1 MYKFKKFS
9 AIYSILREI
18 NFVSFRYQDTDA
30 FFDSSTGMPATN
42 AQKAAAVMMLEENTH
57 IVPGI
62 PEYPFCLHLAQSQL
76 IVYNLSFSAGTPNT
90 GTSAVTRRLTQDS
103 LKHEKIK
110 KCTVIMPKLDL
121 GEVKVWC
128 LYHLQ
133 HDCPCHQLK
142 NPLDYGPDI
151 NKSRNV
157 AKRTLGNNFKTKKLE
172 KTPRNRY
179 EKLKLFFLPLRFY
192 VKSILSFY
200 F

>member
-1 MYKFKKFS
+1 MYQV
-9 AIYSILREI
+9 IL
-18 NFVSFRYQDTDA
+18 
-30 FFDSSTGMPATN
+30 
-42 AQKAAAVMMLEENTH
+42 
-57 IVPGI
+57 
-62 PEYPFCLHLAQSQL
+62 EYLFCFHLVQSQL
-76 IVYNLSFSAGTPNT
+76 IVYNSSLSAGTPNT

-179 EKLKLFFLPLRFY
+179 EKSRLFSATQILREINSVFFLFLGINSQMCPKPLKTLRLPCARNFTIIPIGTVPVPTGTMY
-192 VKSILSFY
+192 EKLATRAPDILTEL
-200 F
+200 